1 MRRAG
6 LVMTVLLVVDAIGQ
20 VPVPFVTDE
29 DRFMVFTE
37 GRFEKMEPRPP
48 AFVRAMEGQVVY
60 RDHQGQLKV
69 FLPDGRRLHL
79 SDREGGE
86 PRGTRSRIA
95 WLSSDTLKT
104 VREGRAHI
112 VATGV
117 QDFSVSDS
125 LIIVHDSLA
134 RTLDVLWRGKR
145 YPMVEV
151 LQGSARPQWSVGS
164 SMAAV
169 FNKESRRL
177 MLFHQGKV
185 RTLCDSTD
193 LGLVVMGDG
202 LIGYWDDHAKE
213 FKLFSDKGVEKLSD
227 LRPADAKAGAGLL
240 AFVDGNG
247 RFKCYAKGGVQRLL
261 DEPPSGFWVKD
272 SLLLYLDK
280 GRLMLFDQERVM
292 MVEQYVP
299 ENWKV
304 EGGLLAYLDINRELR
319 GIESG
324 ERFRFGTEANIAA
337 FDLFGQAVVYR
348 SPLGNTVVATRR
360 RTYVF

>member
-1 MRRAG
+1 MS
-6 LVMTVLLVVDAIGQ
+6 VLLVVDAIAQ
-20 VPVPFVTDE
+20 VPVPFVTEE
-29 DRFMVFTE
+29 DRFMVFAE
-37 GRFEKMEPRPP
+37 GRFEKLEPRPP
-48 AFVRAMEGQVVY
+48 AFVHAMEGQVVY
-60 RDHQGQLKV
+60 RDHQGQLKI

-79 SDREGGE
+79 LDRNGEE
-86 PRGTRSRIA
+86 PRGTRTRIA
-95 WLSSDTLKT
+95 WLSHDTLKT
-104 VREGRAHI
+104 VREGKARI

-125 LIIVHDSLA
+125 LIVVHDSVA
-134 RTLDVLWRGKR
+134 RTLDVLWRGQR

-177 MLFHQGKV
+177 MLFHQGQV

-202 LIGYWDDHAKE
+202 IIGYWDDHVKE
-213 FKLFSDKGVEKLSD
+213 FRMLSAKGVEKLSD

-272 SLLLYLDK
+272 SLLLYLDR
-280 GRLMLFDQERVM
+280 GRLMLFDQERVT
-292 MVEQYVP
+292 MVEPYVP
-299 ENWKV
+299 ESWEV
-304 EGGLLAYLDINRELR
+304 EDGLLAYLDINRELR

-337 FDLFGQAVVYR
+337 FELFGKAVVYR